1 MDSFQGL
8 ASKSPYSWHRYVG
21 GHVNQA
27 TRHDID
33 HSASVKIR
41 DKSAKESWELIEDLA
56 LYDNESWND
65 PRDFVKPVKAISL
78 PQDVPSTSDRH
89 LVELENQVQRL
100 MGDHLA
106 LKPSVQVINDRMIG
120 ALPSDTVKNPKLNVN
135 STSLVSS
142 AQSYPMKDPQSSSN
156 PFNSVNVIKTWN
168 KVISHRNR
176 EKRRGICREAETLG
190 GLLRHRFGKRSYVP
204 LVVGRGFL
212 ATTSAIIDCN
222 KSKIAVG
229 EGITRS
235 IFGVKEIG
243 LVHEDTPYWT
253 TIARRKSY
261 EARPSMNDIS
271 ARPPYY
277 LEKDF
282 MDNHIPGK

>member
-1 MDSFQGL
+1 MS
-8 ASKSPYSWHRYVG
+8 SKSPYSWHRYVG

-106 LKPSVQVINDRMIG
+106 LKPSVQVINDRMTG

-156 PFNSVNVIKTWN
+156 PFNSVN
-168 KVISHRNR
+168 
-176 EKRRGICREAETLG
+176 KRRGICREAETLG
-190 GLLRHRFGKRSYVP
+190 GLLRHRYGKRPYVP
-204 LVVGRGFL
+204 LLVGRGFL
-212 ATTSAIIDCN
+212 ATTSAVIDCK

-229 EGITRS
+229 EGITRL

-253 TIARRKSY
+253 TIAR
-261 EARPSMNDIS
+261 
-271 ARPPYY
+271 
-277 LEKDF
+277 
-282 MDNHIPGK
+282 